1 MSPVV
6 PVLCGAC
13 SRPRVVSTSL
23 VEKVCVRGPNAGIR
37 PEKTALTRRARIRAF
52 AGCVRDQPALCDVFG
67 RRRWRS
73 SAGRCTE
80 GGENGGSLRH
90 SRRTPGAEVRQG
102 YCRVG
107 EGQSCDGEFVSAI
120 LTPSFFC
127 TTARCRRLDPDEP
140 VSSSVRI
147 SRRSSSAIPDQARNL
162 HTACRVLQL
171 FLDSSLSPA
180 VAQRPKLH
188 FSSRNAQVK
197 RRRSLRSCSTRA
209 CQAAKPSP
217 SRSLGAWRL

>member
-1 MSPVV
+1 MSGGRTQVSAPRKLRSRAARASAHSQAACAISQLSAMSSDGGDGGL
-6 PVLCGAC
+6 PPGGA
-13 SRPRVVSTSL
+13 PK
-23 VEKVCVRGPNAGIR
+23 E
-37 PEKTALTRRARIRAF
+37 EKTEDPYAIPVELPVQKYAKDIAESVKANPVTA
-52 AGCVRDQPALCDVFG
+52 
-67 RRRWRS
+67 S
-73 SAGRCTE
+73 SCPRY
-80 GGENGGSLRH
+80 S
-90 SRRTPGAEVRQG
+90 P
-102 YCRVG
+102 
-107 EGQSCDGEFVSAI
+107 
-120 LTPSFFC
+120 PSFFC